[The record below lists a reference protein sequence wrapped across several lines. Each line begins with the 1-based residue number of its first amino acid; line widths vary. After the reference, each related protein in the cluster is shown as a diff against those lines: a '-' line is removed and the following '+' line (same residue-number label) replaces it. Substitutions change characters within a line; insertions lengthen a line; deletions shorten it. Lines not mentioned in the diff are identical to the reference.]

1 MGAAA
6 ATVIGQVFTAVL
18 AVWYLLNMKILR
30 PASGDYALRWNTC
43 RRLLALGITS
53 FLSQV
58 SLVASMAAVL
68 HFCGKNKPWHEDYK
82 NPFGML
88 YLHYMN
94 LTERRQQSLRQSRKE
109 LPLT

>member
-1 MGAAA
+1 MMGAAA
-6 ATVIGQVFTAVL
+6 VIGQVFTAVL
-18 AVWYLLNMKILR
+18 AMWYLLNMKILR
-30 PASGDYALRWNTC
+30 PASGDYALRRNTC

-88 YLHYMN
+88 YLHYMD
-94 LTERRQQSLRQSRKE
+94 LTERRQQSLRKSRKG